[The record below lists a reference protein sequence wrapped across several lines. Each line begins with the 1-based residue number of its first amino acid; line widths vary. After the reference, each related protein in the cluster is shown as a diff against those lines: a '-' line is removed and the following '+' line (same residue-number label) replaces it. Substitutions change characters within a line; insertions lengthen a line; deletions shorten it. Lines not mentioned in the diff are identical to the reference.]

1 MGRLGVNVNKDIPNL
16 GMIEHL
22 IEDYTDRLETIE
34 KEIMVKQEIF
44 KAYLE
49 VRQQLKQVK
58 EIMIGG
64 HNGDA
69 WESEDN

>member
-1 MGRLGVNVNKDIPNL
+1 MTSEIPNL

-22 IEDYTDRLETIE
+22 IDEYTDKLETLE

-58 EIMIGG
+58 DIMVGG
-64 HNGDA
+64 YDGETN
-69 WESEDN
+69 